1 MIKERISFV
10 IPLAMDNNKSGTPV
24 LIYEMPHGSHVVDLA
39 FGVFFIGLRAGKD
52 YSVGFDVFNENETP
66 IPIDSKEYNNHTFF
80 NVAEANDGEV
90 VVSASM
96 KNIFRNVSINTPG
109 IFEVRASLVDPKTK
123 DIIDVKSSYFDV
135 KSVGAI
141 RNEFR

>member
-24 LIYEMPHGSHVVDLA
+24 LIYEMPQGSHVVDLA

-52 YSVGFDVFNENETP
+52 YSLGFDVFNENETP
-66 IPIDSKEYNNHTFF
+66 IPIDSKKYNNHIFF

-90 VVSASM
+90 IVSASM
-96 KNIFRNVSINTPG
+96 KNIFRNISINTPG
-109 IFEVRASLVDPKTK
+109 IFEVRASLVDPKSK

>member
-10 IPLAMDNNKSGTPV
+10 IPLAMDNNNAGTPV
-24 LIYEMPHGSHVVDLA
+24 LIYEMDPGYNFVNLV

-52 YSVGFDVFNENETP
+52 YSVGFDVFNEYETP
-66 IPIDSKEYNNHTFF
+66 IPIDSKEYANHTFF
-80 NVAEANDGEV
+80 NVAEANDGEII
-90 VVSASM
+90 VSASM
-96 KNIFRNVSINTPG
+96 KNTFRNVPISSPG
-109 IFEVRASLVDPKTK
+109 IFEVRASLVNPKTK
-123 DIIDVKSSYFDV
+123 EIIDVKSSYFDV